1 MRKSSTCFQ
10 CFLCFPRFLWWFRP
24 ESQKPEQIR
33 TDLAHENPRLGSE
46 VVLSLLLLINEL
58 SFGQRCKSVL
68 KLKGM
73 DEWNAAPQAGGNKK
87 INDFVVRF
95 ANVNGTGSASA
106 NALFTKAIF
115 RLGVPVTPKNI
126 FPSNI
131 QGLPTW
137 YEVRVS
143 EKGYLGRR
151 EGVDL
156 MVAVNPQSMKKD
168 YADVHPGGY
177 FLYDSTKPL
186 PPEYERTDIT
196 HLGIP
201 MTALCNEQY
210 SDARQRQLFKNIVY
224 IGALSALFDIEF
236 TVLEQ
241 LIGEQFKGKE
251 KLIEPNIKALTM
263 GVEYVR
269 ENFECPFDLR
279 VERRDLLGDK
289 ILYSGNS
296 ACALGAIYAGA
307 TVAAWYPIT
316 PSTSVVDAFAKYAAK
331 YRVDAETGKN
341 NYAIVQ
347 AEDELAAIGMVMGAC
362 WNGARAFTATSGP
375 GVSLM
380 NEFLGLG
387 YFAEVPT
394 VLIDVQRTGPSTGM
408 PTRTQQSDILLAA
421 YASHGDTKHP
431 LLFPASPREC
441 FEMTALAFDLTEQ
454 LQTPVIVMTDLDLG
468 MNDHVTQPLT
478 WDDSRAY
485 NRGKVLTAEQ
495 LDFLGKSIARMQTVM
510 DEHDVVTNGNG
521 HVDPGMASEL
531 EAQPHGDHSMT
542 QPLEQFKGK
551 FGRYLDI
558 DDDGIP
564 YRTIPGTHE
573 TRGAF
578 VTRGSSRDE
587 YAVYTE
593 DGDAYRRNV
602 DRLNRKWN
610 TAKELVPAPVFSD
623 AKTRNRDSESNEVIP
638 SASAETAI
646 QNPESEI
653 QNAVVF
659 FGTSTYAAEE
669 AIEMLA
675 DEGIHLDAMRVRAF
689 PFGRAFR
696 EFVDSHDRIFVIEQN
711 RDAQFKSLMMI
722 ELAIDPAK
730 LVSVLN
736 YDGMPITADNI
747 FRQIHTELQR

>member
-1 MRKSSTCFQ
+1 M
-10 CFLCFPRFLWWFRP
+10 
-24 ESQKPEQIR
+24 
-33 TDLAHENPRLGSE
+33 
-46 VVLSLLLLINEL
+46 
-58 SFGQRCKSVL
+58 
-68 KLKGM
+68 
-73 DEWNAAPQAGGNKK
+73 K

-115 RLGVPVTPKNI
+115 RMGVPVTPKNI

-143 EKGYLGRR
+143 EKGHLGRR

-168 YADVHPGGY
+168 YADVRAGGY
-177 FLYDSTKPL
+177 FVYDSTKPL
-186 PPEYERTDIT
+186 APGYDRSDII
-196 HLGIP
+196 HLGVP
-201 MTALCNEQY
+201 MTELCNAEY

-224 IGALSALFDIEF
+224 IGALSALFDIPF
-236 TVLEQ
+236 GVLEAM
-241 LIGEQFKGKE
+241 ISEQFRKKE
-251 KLIEPNIKALTM
+251 KLIPPNINALQL
-263 GVEYVR
+263 GVRYAR
-269 ENFECPFDLR
+269 ENFECPFELR
-279 VERRDLLGDK
+279 VEQRDLLGDK

-331 YRVDAETGKN
+331 YRVDPETRKN

-421 YASHGDTKHP
+421 YASHGDTRHP

-441 FEMTALAFDLTEQ
+441 FEMTADAFDLTER

-468 MNDHVTQPLT
+468 MNDHITQPLR
-478 WDDSRAY
+478 WDDARVY
-485 NRGKVLTAEQ
+485 DRGKLLTEDQ
-495 LDFLGKSIARMQTVM
+495 LELLNSSISRMQKLV
-510 DEHDVVTNGNG
+510 DENDPVTNGNG
-521 HVDPGMASEL
+521 NGKLGDTLSEIDS
-531 EAQPHGDHSMT
+531 QPHGDQSMT

-551 FGRYLDI
+551 WGRYLDA
-558 DDDGIP
+558 DGDGIP
-564 YRTIPGTHE
+564 YRTIAGTHA
-573 TRGAF
+573 TAGAF

-602 DRLNRKWN
+602 DRLMRKWD
-610 TAKELVPAPVFSD
+610 TAKELVPAPEIRPAIGD
-623 AKTRNRDSESNEVIP
+623 DLTRPVKDGVIY
-638 SASAETAI
+638 
-646 QNPESEI
+646 
-653 QNAVVF
+653 

-669 AIEMLA
+669 ALELLA
-675 DEGIHLDAMRVRAF
+675 EDGIALDAMRVRAF
-689 PFGRAFR
+689 PFGRSICD
-696 EFVDSHDRIFVIEQN
+696 FVEAHERLFVIEQN
-711 RDAQFKSLMMI
+711 RDAQFRSLMMI
-722 ELAIDPAK
+722 ELGANASK
-730 LVSVLN
+730 LISVLN

-747 FRQIHTELQR
+747 FRQIKEKLNFSA